1 MQSCLSC
8 KKGGFVSI
16 RQNDLRDLAAKM
28 LSKDWKEIEPKL
40 TLLTQIRQ
48 RVNNRTANKKNEAS
62 LAIRPCRIW
71 ERGQPAFPY

>member
-16 RQNDLRDLAAKM
+16 RHNDLRDLAAKM

-62 LAIRPCRIW
+62 LAIRSCRIW